1 MDDDIQLTELQEDA
15 IVELLNIGMGV
26 AARSLSE
33 MVNEE
38 ISLSIPNLEMLSR
51 QSAATH
57 LNGEKPQRISVIKQC
72 FRGAVWGEALL
83 LFPQDKSLELVQVLM
98 KDVPTE
104 MLDELAQDALVEV
117 GNIILHACL
126 ASLANL
132 LAIDLNSDI
141 PFYLTG
147 TASEILG
154 VKTNHLEDDIVMFLQ
169 MNFGL
174 PIKDINGY
182 VAIVLEVSSVAQLKQ
197 QLDKYLAQL

>member
-1 MDDDIQLTELQEDA
+1 MGDNIQLTELQQDA

-57 LNGEKPQRISVIKQC
+57 LNGESPITIAAVKQC
-72 FRGAVWGEALL
+72 FKGAVWGEALL
-83 LFPQDKSLELVQVLM
+83 LFPQDKSLELVQLLM
-98 KDVPTE
+98 KGVPHE
-104 MLDELAQDALVEV
+104 MLNELAQDALVEI

-141 PFYLTG
+141 L
-147 TASEILG
+147 
-154 VKTNHLEDDIVMFLQ
+154 FL
-169 MNFGL
+169 
-174 PIKDINGY
+174 
-182 VAIVLEVSSVAQLKQ
+182 
-197 QLDKYLAQL
+197 

>member
-1 MDDDIQLTELQEDA
+1 MGDDIQLTELQEDA

-38 ISLSIPNLEMLSR
+38 ISLSIPSLEMLSR

-57 LNGEKPQRISVIKQC
+57 LSGEKPQQVAVVKQC

-83 LFPQDKSLELVQVLM
+83 LFPQDKSLELVPVLM
-98 KDVPTE
+98 KGVPNE

-132 LAIDLNSDI
+132 LSIDLNSDI
-141 PFYLTG
+141 PFFLTG
-147 TASEILG
+147 TADEILG
-154 VKTNHLEDDIVMFLQ
+154 VNTAHQEDDIVMFLQ

-174 PIKDINGY
+174 PIKDIKGY
-182 VAIVLEVSSVAQLKQ
+182 VAIVLEVSSVTQLKQ
-197 QLDKYLAQL
+197 QLDKYLSQL

>member
-1 MDDDIQLTELQEDA
+1 MDENIQLTELQEDA

-38 ISLSIPNLEMLSR
+38 ISLSIPSLEMLSR

-57 LNGEKPQRISVIKQC
+57 LNGEKPQQIAVIKQC

-98 KDVPTE
+98 KGVPNE
-104 MLDELAQDALVEV
+104 MLNELAQDALVEV

-132 LAIDLNSDI
+132 LSIDLNSDI
-141 PFYLTG
+141 PYFLTG
-147 TASEILG
+147 TAREILG
-154 VKTNHLEDDIVMFLQ
+154 VNTNHLGDDIVMFLQ

-174 PIKDINGY
+174 PIKDIKGY
-182 VAIVLEVSSVAQLKQ
+182 VAIVLEVSSVTQLKQ
-197 QLDKYLAQL
+197 QLDRYLSQL

>member
-38 ISLSIPNLEMLSR
+38 ISLSIPSLEMLSR
-51 QSAATH
+51 QNAATH
-57 LNGEKPQRISVIKQC
+57 LNGQKPQQIAVIKQC

-98 KDVPTE
+98 KGVPNE

-141 PFYLTG
+141 PFFLTG
-147 TASEILG
+147 TANEILG
-154 VKTNHLEDDIVMFLQ
+154 VNTNHVEDDIVMFLQ

-174 PIKDINGY
+174 PIKDIKGY

>member
-1 MDDDIQLTELQEDA
+1 MGDDIQLTELQEDA

-38 ISLSIPNLEMLSR
+38 ISLSIPSLEMLSR

-57 LNGEKPQRISVIKQC
+57 LSGEKPQPVAVVKQC

-83 LFPQDKSLELVQVLM
+83 LFPQDKSLELVPVLM
-98 KDVPTE
+98 KGVPNE

-132 LAIDLNSDI
+132 LSIDLNSDI
-141 PFYLTG
+141 PFFLTG
-147 TASEILG
+147 TADEILG
-154 VKTNHLEDDIVMFLQ
+154 VNTNHQEDDIVMFLQ

-174 PIKDINGY
+174 PIKDIKGY
-182 VAIVLEVSSVAQLKQ
+182 VAIVLEVSSVTQLKQ
-197 QLDKYLAQL
+197 QLDKYLSQL

>member
-1 MDDDIQLTELQEDA
+1 MDDNIQLTELQEDA

-38 ISLSIPNLEMLSR
+38 ISLSIPSLEMLSR

-57 LNGEKPQRISVIKQC
+57 LNGEKPQQIAVVKQC

-83 LFPQDKSLELVQVLM
+83 LFPQDKRLELVQVLM
-98 KDVPTE
+98 KGVPKE
-104 MLDELAQDALVEV
+104 MLDELAQDALIEV

-141 PFYLTG
+141 PFFLTG

-154 VKTNHLEDDIVMFLQ
+154 VNTNHLEDDIVMFLQ

-174 PIKDINGY
+174 PIKDIKGY
-182 VAIVLEVSSVAQLKQ
+182 VAIVLEVSSVTQLKQ

>member
-1 MDDDIQLTELQEDA
+1 MDENIQLTELQEDA

-38 ISLSIPNLEMLSR
+38 ISLSIPSLEMLSR

-57 LNGEKPQRISVIKQC
+57 LSGEKPQPVAVVKQC

-83 LFPQDKSLELVQVLM
+83 LFPQDKSLELVPVLM
-98 KDVPTE
+98 KGVPNE

-132 LAIDLNSDI
+132 LSIDLNSDI
-141 PFYLTG
+141 PFFLTG
-147 TASEILG
+147 TADEILG
-154 VKTNHLEDDIVMFLQ
+154 VNTNHQEDDIVMFLQ

-174 PIKDINGY
+174 PIKDIKGY
-182 VAIVLEVSSVAQLKQ
+182 VAIVLEVSSVTQLKQ
-197 QLDKYLAQL
+197 QLDKYLSQL

>member
-1 MDDDIQLTELQEDA
+1 MGDDIQLTELQEDA

-38 ISLSIPNLEMLSR
+38 ISLSIPSLEMLSR
-51 QSAATH
+51 QSAAAH
-57 LNGEKPQRISVIKQC
+57 LSGEKPQQVAVVKQC

-98 KDVPTE
+98 KEVPKE

-132 LAIDLNSDI
+132 LSIDLNSDI
-141 PFYLTG
+141 PFFLTG
-147 TASEILG
+147 TANEILG
-154 VKTNHLEDDIVMFLQ
+154 VNTNHQDDIVMFLQ

-174 PIKDINGY
+174 PIKDIKGY
-182 VAIVLEVSSVAQLKQ
+182 VAIVLEVSSVTQLKQ
-197 QLDKYLAQL
+197 QLDKYLSQL